1 MYKDL
6 RHKDYDNTRQV
17 LFEKKQVYYYKQ
29 LNTGQCFENCKVYN
43 AATMIGSHACS
54 ECVFCKGFDIKE
66 AYIICSRLNKATS
79 NG

>member
-17 LFEKKQVYYYKQ
+17 LFEKKQIHYYRK
-29 LNTGQCFENCKVYN
+29 LGTGQCLENCKVHN

-54 ECVFCKGFDIKE
+54 ICNFCRGFDIKE
-66 AYIICSRLNKATS
+66 GYIICTRIKQAIKK
-79 NG
+79 